1 MWSAEVGVVETPILL
16 WRQYFLTCGELDS
29 IKIQYIK
36 TRILKH
42 NLKVLKISTTLITM
56 KIFAVSTYT
65 KNSKQGSM
73 CNF

>member
-1 MWSAEVGVVETPILL
+1 MWSAEVVL
-16 WRQYFLTCGELDS
+16 WRHRYCCGDSIFLTCGESDS

-36 TRILKH
+36 TQILKH

-56 KIFAVSTYT
+56 KIFAISTYT
-65 KNSKQGSM
+65 KNSKQGSV